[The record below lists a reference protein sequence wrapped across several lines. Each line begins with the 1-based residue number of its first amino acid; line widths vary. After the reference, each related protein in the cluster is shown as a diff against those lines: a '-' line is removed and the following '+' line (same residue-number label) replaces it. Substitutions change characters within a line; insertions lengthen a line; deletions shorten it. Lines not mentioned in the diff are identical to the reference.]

1 MKGKKLVS
9 LSMAAVMCAGGLA
22 VYGGQEVKADDK
34 VSVVVA
40 TNWGEGDSKYDYFY
54 PVFQK
59 FQEENADT
67 MSRGKRGRIYNS

>member
-34 VSVVVA
+34 VSIVSA
-40 TNWGEGDSKYDYFY
+40 FSSWNFWKTG
-54 PVFQK
+54 
-59 FQEENADT
+59 
-67 MSRGKRGRIYNS
+67 

>member
-40 TNWGEGDSKYDYFY
+40 TNWGEGDSKLRLLLSCFSEI
-54 PVFQK
+54 P
-59 FQEENADT
+59 
-67 MSRGKRGRIYNS
+67 GRKC

>member
-40 TNWGEGDSKYDYFY
+40 TNWGEGDSKYEYF
-54 PVFQK
+54 P
-59 FQEENADT
+59 
-67 MSRGKRGRIYNS
+67 

>member
-34 VSVVVA
+34 AVSY
-40 TNWGEGDSKYDYFY
+40 THLCGWFYFS
-54 PVFQK
+54 V
-59 FQEENADT
+59 
-67 MSRGKRGRIYNS
+67 